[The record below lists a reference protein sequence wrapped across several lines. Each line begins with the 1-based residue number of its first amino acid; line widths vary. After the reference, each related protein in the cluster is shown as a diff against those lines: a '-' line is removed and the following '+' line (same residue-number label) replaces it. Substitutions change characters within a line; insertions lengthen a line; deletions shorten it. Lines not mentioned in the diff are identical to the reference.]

1 MSTLEERYQNYVD
14 QMESMG
20 LPYECFDTKQVTLLA
35 RKESS

>member
-20 LPYECFDTKQVTLLA
+20 LPYECFDTWLN
-35 RKESS
+35 R